1 MNILAFILGVFII
14 LFVWGLT
21 SWKSKTQTRLSW
33 LSWLGIIIA
42 ALLALFTIAWSITS
56 IIEGETQ
63 AAGMGLL
70 IFGILTFVAIALT
83 RKRIIRDNRIKLS
96 KNNGPE
102 D

>member
-1 MNILAFILGVFII
+1 MNIMAFILGAFII

-21 SWKSKTQTRLSW
+21 SWKSKTQIRLSW
-33 LSWLGIIIA
+33 ISWLGIIIA

>member
-1 MNILAFILGVFII
+1 MNILAFILGTFII
-14 LFVWGLT
+14 LFVWGLV
-21 SWKSKTQTRLSW
+21 SWKSKIQNRLSW

-70 IFGILTFVAIALT
+70 IFGILTFIALALT
-83 RKRIIRDNRIKLS
+83 RKRIIRDNRLKP
-96 KNNGPE
+96 KQK
-102 D
+102 

>member
-1 MNILAFILGVFII
+1 MNMLAFILGASII
-14 LFVWGLT
+14 LFVWGLV
-21 SWKSKTQTRLSW
+21 SWKSKTQIRLSW

-70 IFGILTFVAIALT
+70 IFGIFTFIAIALT

-96 KNNGPE
+96 KSNGSK